1 MFKLIPLHS
10 LVIAVGP
17 DAVNRAETVKNYFW
31 DHEIISAEEVCDSL
45 VGFRTR
51 PDLNPVIF
59 AEIRHRIALKL
70 SLGERVVVDAPNLR
84 REDRLSLARI
94 ASESGVPVFYLLCDP
109 GTFAPGL
116 SRFQA
121 AEKDLLR
128 GDGVAEVIDW
138 RIHTP
143 KPVLKV
149 KPSFH
154 DLRHNWGGI
163 TVIGD
168 VHGMYSSML
177 DAIAWARARNHYVIF
192 LGDVIDYGPD
202 TLDVAD
208 EVYRL
213 IMRGGGEII
222 LGNHERKIA
231 RWAAQMEQGRSSV
244 RLSDGNRVTTNA
256 LTDLGPH
263 QRKRWLGRFKGLCA
277 HAQLSHRIMNV
288 TFAHAGVHPGF
299 WDKSVSPR
307 DHESWSLFGEFES
320 PETSSRPSPQYTWV
334 DAIPAGETVIVG
346 HNIRSNTPMKVTN
359 AKGGTAIF
367 LDTGSGKGGPLSS
380 ADLKCDENGLRVENF
395 NRY

>member
-17 DAVNRAETVKNYFW
+17 DASNRDYQVKTYFMS
-31 DHEIISAEEVCDSL
+31 HEIVSAEEVCESL
-45 VGFRTR
+45 VGVRTR
-51 PDLNPVIF
+51 ADLNPIIF

-70 SLGERVVVDAPNLR
+70 SLGERVVVDAQNLR

-94 ASESGVPVFYLLCDP
+94 ASEVGVPVFYLLCDP
-109 GTFAPGL
+109 GTHEPFV

-143 KPVLKV
+143 KPVINARATFQDLKH
-149 KPSFH
+149 K
-154 DLRHNWGGI
+154 WGGV

-222 LGNHERKIA
+222 MGNHERKIA

-256 LTDLGPH
+256 LTELGPQ

-277 HAQLSHRIMNV
+277 HASLSHRIMNV
-288 TFAHAGVHPGF
+288 TFAHAGVHSGF
-299 WDKSVSPR
+299 WDKTVSPR

-320 PETSSRPSPQYTWV
+320 PEASARPAPQYTWV
-334 DAIPAGETVIVG
+334 DAIPSGETVIVG